1 MALQGGG
8 NANDWFL
15 LAMAHW
21 QKGDKDEACKWFDKA
36 VARTKEQ
43 GPRTLIHAG
52 SGRKRRWTPGQPGP
66 DADGAGP
73 SAAPAAEGAAADPA
87 QARLRRGPHHP
98 RHRPESPGKPD
109 EAVAAY
115 RRAIRLKPTSPV
127 PTTALASC

>member
-1 MALQGGG
+1 MPPASGRWRCESGG

-43 GPRTLIHAG
+43 GPENAD
-52 SGRKRRWTPGQPGP
+52 SRRFWEEAAELLGQPGP

-73 SAAPAAEGAAADPA
+73 SAAPAAEAP
-87 QARLRRGPHHP
+87 
-98 RHRPESPGKPD
+98 
-109 EAVAAY
+109 
-115 RRAIRLKPTSPV
+115 
-127 PTTALASC
+127 C